1 MSCMD
6 VYCWAWTC
14 MISHKATCSAKQSLI
29 VRKRKWEKERNISSL
44 PVNIIIIVPMS
55 LQNMHMNTL
64 PCCSWRDRKDDNV
77 YYNIRSNTMNLW
89 IYNQDHHNHHDIIH

>member
-55 LQNMHMNTL
+55 LQMIMF
-64 PCCSWRDRKDDNV
+64 
-77 YYNIRSNTMNLW
+77 II
-89 IYNQDHHNHHDIIH
+89 IYVAIP